1 MFCCRCGIELIGGYI
16 GDDISILVGDDNFV
30 INVKLDIEI
39 WLKSLAV
46 RVLGR
51 EEVMLSS
58 VEIFFFF
65 IRLIKKNIMALD
77 FMMFFF

>member
-1 MFCCRCGIELIGGYI
+1 MFCCRCGTELIGGYI

-65 IRLIKKNIMALD
+65 IRLIKKNIMVLD

>member
-1 MFCCRCGIELIGGYI
+1 MELIGGYI

-65 IRLIKKNIMALD
+65 IRLIKKNIMVLD

>member
-1 MFCCRCGIELIGGYI
+1 MELIGGYI

-51 EEVMLSS
+51 EEVMFSS

-65 IRLIKKNIMALD
+65 IRLIKKNIMVLD